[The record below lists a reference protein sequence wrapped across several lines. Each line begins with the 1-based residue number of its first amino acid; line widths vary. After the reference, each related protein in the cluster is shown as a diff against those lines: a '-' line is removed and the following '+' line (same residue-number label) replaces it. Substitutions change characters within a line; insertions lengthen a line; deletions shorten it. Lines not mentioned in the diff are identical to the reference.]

1 MKKLLT
7 IIILLLMIQPLIAQ
21 QSCYEYNHNRSK
33 GNKLIGTVC
42 VILLFTPVVLG
53 IIDYQINKK

>member
-21 QSCYEYNHNRSK
+21 QSCYDYTHHRSK

-42 VILLFTPVVLG
+42 VILFFTPVVLG
-53 IIDYQINKK
+53 IIDYQLNKK